1 MWFGSP
7 EKNSMI
13 PTNPPRGEGVQYN
26 LPVTNPTETILQALN
41 TTTCFDLMRNSSKIV
56 LFETTIPFQQAF
68 LALVEHETDVAPIWD
83 PERRTFVAMMTTRD
97 YYQIKKRKS
106 QLGVSLQ
113 SQSISDILLLEE
125 FAFIQNEF
133 HSIDA
138 EDSVKE
144 LSGMLDRL
152 DVEYISVLDSDE
164 GNLVAVLGYMDI
176 LHLLAQLAQ
185 RYPSAFSTPIESL
198 QLRNNISATAP
209 INSTLNEVVDIM
221 YERNISCIP
230 ITDNNQRVVG
240 FYQYSDTAFI
250 SKLSPTS
257 DLSVLS
263 NLDNQIISD
272 ILEVQSTQTNHP
284 NYNPTCHGKD
294 SIKSVI
300 EQMVSMRLTKLVY
313 VDQNGICIGIIR
325 AKDIL
330 NGILPE

>member
-1 MWFGSP
+1 
-7 EKNSMI
+7 
-13 PTNPPRGEGVQYN
+13 
-26 LPVTNPTETILQALN
+26 
-41 TTTCFDLMRNSSKIV
+41 
-56 LFETTIPFQQAF
+56 
-68 LALVEHETDVAPIWD
+68 
-83 PERRTFVAMMTTRD
+83 MMTTRD